1 MENAADGNDV
11 ADLDAINYFSEELF
25 GEDVGEFPGENEELF
40 IAKNENGYYWSGDQM
55 SIPDIS
61 KYFVKSMVEKEN
73 KYEVEIL
80 EYIVHEWSDGIWITN
95 LKGEKI
101 ESFVSQEDYEM
112 IQTNYDDLN
121 KNIEIYVENNMEKFD
136 SKVLTIEYS
145 EIENLYRITS
155 VR

>member
-1 MENAADGNDV
+1 MKKLIGLV
-11 ADLDAINYFSEELF
+11 RRC
-25 GEDVGEFPGENEELF
+25 V
-40 IAKNENGYYWSGDQM
+40 
-55 SIPDIS
+55 
-61 KYFVKSMVEKEN
+61 
-73 KYEVEIL
+73 
-80 EYIVHEWSDGIWITN
+80 
-95 LKGEKI
+95 
-101 ESFVSQEDYEM
+101 EDYEM